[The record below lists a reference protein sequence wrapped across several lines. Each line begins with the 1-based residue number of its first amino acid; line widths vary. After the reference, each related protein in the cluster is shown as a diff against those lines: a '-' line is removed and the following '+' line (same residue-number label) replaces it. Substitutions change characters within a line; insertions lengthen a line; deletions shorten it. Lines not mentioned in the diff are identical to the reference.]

1 MTVLLL
7 AGTGE
12 AKRIAWG
19 LADSSVK
26 VVASLA
32 GATRSPEP
40 LPVPTRVG
48 GFGGEDG
55 FRDYLRAHKIS
66 AVLDA
71 THPFA
76 ASITERTARVC
87 REIGMPYGVVVRPE
101 WVAGEGDSWTM
112 IERPQD
118 AAAHIPDDAV
128 VFLATGRQTLAQYAK
143 LEGRRVLARVIDPP
157 TAPFPFEGGEFV
169 IGRPPFSARR
179 EASDFRTLGVTH
191 LVVKNAG
198 GTGGR
203 AKLDAARALGIPV
216 LMLARPKVP
225 EATVFTS
232 VTEAVA
238 WVAALGVRA

>member
-19 LADSSVK
+19 LTDTGINVI
-26 VVASLA
+26 ASLA

-40 LPVPTRVG
+40 LPVETRIG

-55 FRDYLRAHKIS
+55 FRAFLETEDIS

-76 ASITERTARVC
+76 EQITNRTAEVC
-87 REIGMPYGVVVRPE
+87 SALNLPYAQLVRPPWRAEIGDQ
-101 WVAGEGDSWTM
+101 WIAIDD
-112 IERPQD
+112 PQE
-118 AAAHIPDDAV
+118 AAVHIPSKAV
-128 VFLATGRQTLAQYAK
+128 VFLATGRQTLAEYAN
-143 LEGRRVLARVIDPP
+143 LEGRRVLCRLIDPP

-169 IGRPPFSARR
+169 IGRPPFSPRS
-179 EASDFRTLGVTH
+179 EAKLFQALGVTH

-198 GTGGR
+198 GEGGR
-203 AKLDAARALGIPV
+203 AKLEAARALKLPV
-216 LMLARPKVP
+216 LMLNRPEMPVGTQLSNVP
-225 EATVFTS
+225 EAL
-232 VTEAVA
+232 A
-238 WVAALGVRA
+238 WVTSLGARQ

>member
-19 LADSSVK
+19 LADTGVK

-40 LPVPTRVG
+40 LPVPTRIG

-55 FRDYLRAHKIS
+55 FRAYLSAHNIT

-76 ASITERTARVC
+76 SVITNRTARVC
-87 REIGMPYGVVVRPE
+87 HEIGVPYSVVVRPE
-101 WVAGEGDSWTM
+101 WAAGDGDQWTT
-112 IERPQD
+112 IAVPQD

-128 VFLATGRQTLAQYAK
+128 VFLATGRQTLAQYAN

-157 TAPFPFEGGEFV
+157 TAPFPFDGGEFV
-169 IGRPPFSARR
+169 IGRPPFSVKR
-179 EASDFRTLGVTH
+179 EVSDFRALRVTH

-198 GTGGR
+198 GDGGR
-203 AKLDAARALGIPV
+203 AKLDAARVMGIPV
-216 LMLARPKVP
+216 LMLARPKLP
-225 EATVFTS
+225 EAVVLGS
-232 VTEAVA
+232 VSEAIS
-238 WVAALGVRA
+238 WVKTLGARI